1 MTEVKNKI
9 NSTHGV
15 LRFGMVGG
23 AIGSFIGDTHR
34 KGATFDDQAQLV
46 AGCFS
51 PNYERT
57 LLTGK
62 KWGLDPDRLYRDHDE
77 MAAKE
82 AAREDGIDY
91 VIIATPNH
99 AHYAACKAFLL
110 QGIHVVC
117 DKPLTFT
124 VEEAEELK
132 ALAEE
137 RGLLFCVTYAYSQC
151 VAVKQA
157 QMMVKN
163 GDIGEIRVI
172 AAEYPM
178 GWLATEI
185 ENEGNKQASWRTD
198 PKFSGPSNCV
208 GDIGTHVEHTVSYI
222 TGLEIEELSARLD
235 NIGGTNRALDT
246 NAMIMVKYTNG
257 AVGTYW
263 CSQVAIGYDNAL
275 TVRIFGTKGSIE
287 WRQEDPN
294 YLSVAMIGEP
304 KQRLSRGNAYFYPE
318 AATMIRLSAGHSEGY
333 YEMFANIYRKFNTA
347 LLKFKA
353 GVELTKE
360 DLDFP
365 DAQAGVNGVKFVSR
379 CVESSQKGS
388 AWVKFD

>member
-1 MTEVKNKI
+1 MGSIIIITTPI
-9 NSTHGV
+9 THT
-15 LRFGMVGG
+15 
-23 AIGSFIGDTHR
+23 GS
-34 KGATFDDQAQLV
+34 
-46 AGCFS
+46 
-51 PNYERT
+51 P
-57 LLTGK
+57 
-62 KWGLDPDRLYRDHDE
+62 W
-77 MAAKE
+77 
-82 AAREDGIDY
+82 
-91 VIIATPNH
+91 
-99 AHYAACKAFLL
+99 AFLL

-117 DKPLTFT
+117 DSHHVYRRRSGGTRAP
-124 VEEAEELK
+124 
-132 ALAEE
+132 E
-137 RGLLFCVTYAYSQC
+137 RGVCSFCVTAYSQC
-151 VAVKQA
+151 VAAKQA

-304 KQRLSRGNAYFYPE
+304 KQRLSRGNA
-318 AATMIRLSAGHSEGY
+318 IILR
-333 YEMFANIYRKFNTA
+333 R
-347 LLKFKA
+347 
-353 GVELTKE
+353 
-360 DLDFP
+360 
-365 DAQAGVNGVKFVSR
+365 Q
-379 CVESSQKGS
+379 Q
-388 AWVKFD
+388 